1 MARWPVAIQFTVS
14 KNYSMPITINNVIVP
29 SVQTPVTGTGASG
42 SPFTISDNAITSA
55 KLQDVAGLTPG
66 VYTNATVTVNAKGQ
80 VTAISAGAAGGAIQR
95 ATLSASGETTMK
107 LTYTGASAPTLTK
120 DATGIYRLNVP
131 SGTEVLSANWQANN
145 TNVDISG
152 AITLIVDSAAG
163 NELFANIQFYGLGNN
178 DIANLFTLGII
189 IDQTI
194 AVAGEVTIT
203 MPNVNG
209 FGASGFRALLRF

>member
-1 MARWPVAIQFTVS
+1 
-14 KNYSMPITINNVIVP
+14 MPITINNVIVP

-55 KLQDVAGLTPG
+55 KLQDIAGLTPG

-95 ATLSASGETTMK
+95 ATLSAAGETSMR

>member
-1 MARWPVAIQFTVS
+1 
-14 KNYSMPITINNVIVP
+14 MPITINNVIVP

-55 KLQDVAGLTPG
+55 KLQDIAGLTPG

-120 DATGIYRLNVP
+120 DTTGIYRLNVP

-178 DIANLFTLGII
+178 DVANLFTLGII

>member
-1 MARWPVAIQFTVS
+1 
-14 KNYSMPITINNVIVP
+14 MPITINNVIVP

-107 LTYTGASAPTLTK
+107 LTYTGSSAPALTK
-120 DATGIYRLNVP
+120 DAAGIYRLNVP

-178 DIANLFTLGII
+178 DVANLFTLGII

>member
-1 MARWPVAIQFTVS
+1 
-14 KNYSMPITINNVIVP
+14 MPITINNVIVP

-107 LTYTGASAPTLTK
+107 LTHTGASAPTLTK

>member
-1 MARWPVAIQFTVS
+1 
-14 KNYSMPITINNVIVP
+14 MPITINNVIVP

-95 ATLSASGETTMK
+95 AMLSASGETAMK

>member
-1 MARWPVAIQFTVS
+1 
-14 KNYSMPITINNVIVP
+14 MPITINNVIVP

>member
-1 MARWPVAIQFTVS
+1 
-14 KNYSMPITINNVIVP
+14 MPITINNVIVP
-29 SVQTPVTGTGASG
+29 SVQTPVTGTGAST

-120 DATGIYRLNVP
+120 DTTGIYRLNVP

-178 DIANLFTLGII
+178 DVANLFTLGII

>member
-1 MARWPVAIQFTVS
+1 
-14 KNYSMPITINNVIVP
+14 MPITINNVIVP

-55 KLQDVAGLTPG
+55 KLQDIAGLTPG

-95 ATLSASGETTMK
+95 ATLSAAGETSMR

-178 DIANLFTLGII
+178 DVANLFTLGII

>member
-1 MARWPVAIQFTVS
+1 
-14 KNYSMPITINNVIVP
+14 
-29 SVQTPVTGTGASG
+29 
-42 SPFTISDNAITSA
+42 
-55 KLQDVAGLTPG
+55 
-66 VYTNATVTVNAKGQ
+66 
-80 VTAISAGAAGGAIQR
+80 
-95 ATLSASGETTMK
+95 MK

>member
-1 MARWPVAIQFTVS
+1 
-14 KNYSMPITINNVIVP
+14 MPITINNVIVP
-29 SVQTPVTGTGASG
+29 SVQTPVTGTGAST

-66 VYTNATVTVNAKGQ
+66 TYTNATVTVNAKGQ
-80 VTAISAGAAGGAIQR
+80 VTAISTGSGGGSAIQR
-95 ATLSASGETTMK
+95 ATLSASGETSMR

-120 DATGIYRLNVP
+120 DATGIFRLNVP
-131 SGTEVLSANWQANN
+131 SGTEVLSANWTGNN

-163 NELFANIQFYGLGNN
+163 NELFANIQIYGLGNN

-203 MPNVNG
+203 FPNING

>member
-1 MARWPVAIQFTVS
+1 
-14 KNYSMPITINNVIVP
+14 MPITINNVIVP

-178 DIANLFTLGII
+178 DVANLFTLGII

>member
-1 MARWPVAIQFTVS
+1 
-14 KNYSMPITINNVIVP
+14 MPITINNVIVP
-29 SVQTPVTGTGASG
+29 SVQTPVTGTGAST

-178 DIANLFTLGII
+178 DVANLFTLGII